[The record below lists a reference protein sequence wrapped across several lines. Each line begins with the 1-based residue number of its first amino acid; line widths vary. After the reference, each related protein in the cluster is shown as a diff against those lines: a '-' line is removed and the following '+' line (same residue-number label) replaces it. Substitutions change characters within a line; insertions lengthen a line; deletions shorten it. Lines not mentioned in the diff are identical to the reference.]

1 MEATTHSFKETFSP
15 LRNRNVSTYL
25 AGQSVSLFG
34 TFMQATA
41 QSWVVWQ
48 LSHSTRDL
56 GLVAMLGSLPLLVF
70 GAFAG
75 VWADRLNRRKVLLG
89 TQIISMLLA
98 FIFAI
103 LLQTS
108 LIQTW
113 HVFVLSFLL
122 GCVNALDMPAQTAF
136 VGDLSG
142 IEQLRRAI
150 VLNSMVVQ
158 VSRMVGPALAGWA
171 IASLSTA
178 AVFWINGA
186 SFIAVIGSLLLVRSQ
201 QARKP
206 ATEKKTG
213 EMGEAFQFA
222 AHHPRMVDL
231 LVMCLLV
238 TFLVFS
244 SAQLIPA
251 IVTDT
256 LHAGPETLGLLMGA
270 TGAGA
275 LASAIF
281 LVPLVQRARRPGL
294 VIAAALA
301 WTGVWFTLAVVIKA
315 EWLWVIGM
323 FLGSL
328 SSPVVMTSSNALIQ
342 LMSPPTMKARLISL
356 WIITSF
362 GMQPFGFL
370 LVGYTGQLLGAP
382 GAILLNGLLLIFGA
396 IAMLVFRPGLRNWQ
410 PVAFEHTAPAGNPAL
425 ANQPVGD

>member
-1 MEATTHSFKETFSP
+1 MNVTTQTFKETFSP
-15 LRNRNVSTYL
+15 LRNRNVATYL

-34 TFMQATA
+34 TMMQATA

-56 GLVAMLGSLPLLVF
+56 GLVAMLGTLPLLLL

-75 VWADRLNRRKVLLG
+75 VWADRLNRRKVLVG
-89 TQIISMLLA
+89 TQIISMALA
-98 FIFAI
+98 FVFAI
-103 LLQTS
+103 LLHTG
-108 LIQTW
+108 LIQIW
-113 HVFVLSFLL
+113 HIYALSLLL

-142 IEQLRRAI
+142 NEQLRRAI

-171 IASLSTA
+171 ISALSAAS
-178 AVFWINGA
+178 VFWINGA
-186 SFIAVIGSLLLVRSQ
+186 SFIAVIGSLLVVHSQ
-201 QARKP
+201 QVSKHA
-206 ATEKKTG
+206 AEKGKG
-213 EMGEAFQFA
+213 DMKEAFQFA
-222 AHHPRMVDL
+222 AHQPRILDL
-231 LVMCLLV
+231 LAMCLCV

-244 SAQLIPA
+244 SGQLIPA

-270 TGAGA
+270 SGAGA
-275 LASAIF
+275 VTGALL

-301 WTGVWFTLAVVIKA
+301 WTGAWFTLAVVIRST
-315 EWLWVIGM
+315 WLWTAGM

-342 LMSPPTMKARLISL
+342 MMAPPGMKARLISL

-370 LVGYTGQLLGAP
+370 LVGYAGHFLGAP

-396 IAMLVFRPGLRNWQ
+396 IGMLVFRPGLRDWQ
-410 PVAFEHTAPAGNPAL
+410 PVAYEPVVAAGKPAL
-425 ANQPVGD
+425 ANQPAGD